1 MIHIGRSFWFI
12 GLGPGLFGIYAA
24 FKKERHFAI
33 SLLLIFVMQMLFFA
47 SYRVL
52 DKQTMFL
59 PADLIW
65 TIWFALGVQFL
76 ISWMERTPHS
86 GANIVTIR
94 LIQILLVIMVIFSL
108 IVNFKLVDQS
118 DNFST
123 QKIALSIMESLP
135 PNATVI
141 GYWDTIPAIQYYQ
154 LVEHLRPDLETVNR
168 FLIGP
173 GQFSD
178 FVNIKSQ
185 NNLLFFAYKPPDL
198 PSGLEIEKEDKVFHV
213 IKN

>member
-1 MIHIGRSFWFI
+1 MFAYSFPDFLKELLTFLIHIGRSFWFI
-12 GLGPGLFGIYAA
+12 GLGPGLIGIYAA

-86 GANIVTIR
+86 SANIVTIR
-94 LIQILLVIMVIFSL
+94 LIQILLVIMVVFSL

-123 QKIALSIMESLP
+123 QKIALSIMEFLP

-141 GYWDTIPAIQYYQ
+141 GYWDTIPAI
-154 LVEHLRPDLETVNR
+154 
-168 FLIGP
+168 
-173 GQFSD
+173 
-178 FVNIKSQ
+178 
-185 NNLLFFAYKPPDL
+185 
-198 PSGLEIEKEDKVFHV
+198 
-213 IKN
+213 